1 LQALPKTYQK
11 WIKRKFIMGRIL
23 AILVALACI
32 LVIFI
37 IAANE
42 NANERLNWTV
52 DFLKSLIQD
61 LILTPL
67 FFLAFQYIVVRLMKS
82 AITKRSS
89 KFKYAIGK
97 VLDEHLWEIS
107 VHIFGILIIL

>member
-1 LQALPKTYQK
+1 
-11 WIKRKFIMGRIL
+11 MGRIL

-37 IAANE
+37 IAANQ
-42 NANERLNWTV
+42 NRVERLNWTV

-61 LILTPL
+61 LILNPL
-67 FFLAFQYIVVRLMKS
+67 FFLAFQYIVVRLMNS
-82 AITKRSS
+82 AISKKSS

-97 VLDEHLWEIS
+97 VLDENIRELSVLYSIIS
-107 VHIFGILIIL
+107 DNLVGQYRNDCLSETNLSN